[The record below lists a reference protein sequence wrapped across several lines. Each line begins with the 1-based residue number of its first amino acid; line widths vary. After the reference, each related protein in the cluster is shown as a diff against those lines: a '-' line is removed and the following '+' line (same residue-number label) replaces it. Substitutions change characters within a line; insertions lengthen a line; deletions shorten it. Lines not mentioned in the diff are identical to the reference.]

1 MIAPPWGV
9 LSVNDLSSF
18 HRRTRGLAMSDN
30 KCTRCGA
37 ANEPNAAFCG
47 TCGTPLAV
55 QPPAPSPNQPT
66 PPAPQPPARN
76 QPPQPGAYVPPP
88 PGAIPAPPG
97 VYPPP
102 PGVYPPMAPGVKV
115 IGKNTGWAIGLGIA
129 ALFCCGPF
137 TAIPGLFLAKSD
149 MDAFASGRA
158 PHLNE
163 STAKVAFYLNIAALI
178 LSVIGILF
186 FWGRGFRAL

>member
-1 MIAPPWGV
+1 
-9 LSVNDLSSF
+9 
-18 HRRTRGLAMSDN
+18 MSDV
-30 KCTRCGA
+30 RCPHCGGT
-37 ANEPNAAFCG
+37 NESNVAFCG

-55 QPPAPSPNQPT
+55 QAPAASANQPT
-66 PPAPQPPARN
+66 PGAPQPPASN
-76 QPPQPGAYVPPP
+76 QPQPPGPYAPLP

-102 PGVYPPMAPGVKV
+102 PGVYPPSPLGIQVT
-115 IGKNTGWAIGLGIA
+115 GQNTKWAIGLGIA

-137 TAIPGLFLAKSD
+137 TAIPGLFLAKND
-149 MDAFASGRA
+149 MDQFASGRA

-163 STAKVAFYLNIAALI
+163 STAKLAFYLNVIALV

-186 FWGRGFRAL
+186 FWGRGFRGF

>member
-1 MIAPPWGV
+1 
-9 LSVNDLSSF
+9 
-18 HRRTRGLAMSDN
+18 MSDV
-30 KCTRCGA
+30 KCPRCGGT
-37 ANEPNAAFCG
+37 NESNAAFCG
-47 TCGTPLAV
+47 TCGTPLATEQP
-55 QPPAPSPNQPT
+55 QPPSQPANQPASG
-66 PPAPQPPARN
+66 APQPPASN
-76 QPPQPGAYVPPP
+76 QPPQPGAYAPPP

-102 PGVYPPMAPGVKV
+102 PGVYPPMGPGANVT
-115 IGKNTGWAIGLGIA
+115 GQNTKWAIGLGIA

-163 STAKVAFYLNIAALI
+163 SSAKLAFYLNIAALI

-186 FWGRGFRAL
+186 FWGRGFRAF